1 MLSGPALS
9 KDAACAA
16 PCAAQPLEALRGFS
30 LMLLFAFPSPSASGF
45 DIRMTAASS
54 IASTFTVHIS
64 FYFPVSFLLAL
75 LPIGCTDGFASEV
88 SRISDH

>member
-1 MLSGPALS
+1 M
-9 KDAACAA
+9 
-16 PCAAQPLEALRGFS
+16 
-30 LMLLFAFPSPSASGF
+30 MLFAFPSPTASGF

-54 IASTFTVHIS
+54 LTSTLTVHIH

-75 LPIGCTDGFASEV
+75 LPIDCADGFASKV